1 MYLSDGNGFIE
12 FKPVAYEF
20 PELSKTHKHYDHFD
34 SNWLKIEFT
43 YSDHNSI
50 KRKETDACVL
60 TFEMAAFIRDMK
72 LLDRGEL
79 NVAELDTME
88 PYLKI
93 KVERISDEY
102 TVTVDFQGFIEES
115 DDFERICVNKTFTT
129 IEIKEFI
136 YQLETEYTPFPQR

>member
-20 PELSKTHKHYDHFD
+20 PELSKTHKHYDYFA

-43 YSDHNSI
+43 YSDHNGI
-50 KRKETDACVL
+50 KLKETDACVL

-72 LLDRGEL
+72 LLDHGEL
-79 NVAELDTME
+79 NFAELDTME

-93 KVERISDEY
+93 RVERISDEY

-115 DDFERICVNKTFTT
+115 NVFEYICVRKALNSDG
-129 IEIKEFI
+129 IKEFI
-136 YQLETEYTPFPQR
+136 RQLETEYKPFPER

>member
-20 PELSKTHKHYDHFD
+20 PELSKTHKHYDYFD

-93 KVERISDEY
+93 RVERISDEY

-115 DDFERICVNKTFTT
+115 NVFEYIRVRKMLNSDG
-129 IEIKEFI
+129 IKEFI
-136 YQLETEYTPFPQR
+136 RQLETEYKPFPKR